1 MASSVDVVVAIRA
14 RDPYFARGLALALA
28 EHGVQGLL
36 PDDEDPPT
44 FGLDD
49 DDAPFVVALL
59 EGTERVRGEHHAVWI
74 LDEREEVMHAL
85 SNGARGV
92 VLRGIDARSLASA
105 LRSVAHGFLVI
116 DPRLDHTFASGANA
130 ATERAPV
137 ERGPLTQRES
147 EVLHLLAQG
156 LTNKEIAAE
165 LGVSAHTAKF
175 HVNGILEKLGAMTR
189 TEAVTI
195 AVRSGL
201 VHL

>member
-1 MASSVDVVVAIRA
+1 MAPPIDVVVAIRA

-28 EHGVQGLL
+28 EHGIQGLL
-36 PDDEDPPT
+36 PDDEEPLTDT
-44 FGLDD
+44 IDD
-49 DDAPFVVALL
+49 DEAPLVVALL
-59 EGTERVRGEHHAVWI
+59 EGNERVAVEQHAVWI
-74 LDEREEVMHAL
+74 LDESEEVSHAL

-105 LRSVAHGFLVI
+105 LRSVAHGFLVV
-116 DPRLDHTFASGANA
+116 DPRLDHPFAIGATA
-130 ATERAPV
+130 PPVRAPV

-165 LGVSAHTAKF
+165 LTVSAHTAKF